1 MSRPATMGHDSTPLL
16 HAYCTKLGEVARREL
31 LRKQGAMSR
40 QRAPKQRTRR
50 SFGAI
55 RQLPSGRYQATYK
68 GPDEQRHRAPE
79 TFAAKVDAEGWLSA
93 ERRLID
99 LGTWSPLAVRAQR
112 AQSEADRAR
121 LTVRDLCDRWLDNGH
136 LKESTADS
144 HRRRM
149 ELRVLCTSI
158 ADESVVN
165 VDRARIVEWWT
176 EVQQRWPD
184 TGNTNSYAYKRL
196 RTCFQFAVDADLISV
211 NPVKIKGAGT
221 PPRSQVRDRP
231 LITIAEAQALSDGM
245 SERLRAPLE
254 LLLWCG
260 LRLGELLE
268 LRRGDIHGLSGDGPL
283 FLRIR
288 RNAERVTER
297 TVNAAT
303 GDVTQRQVMHS
314 YDTPKT
320 DASNR
325 DIHVPA
331 QVAGRLREHCRKHVG
346 PGAESLIV
354 TTQNGEMMMDTSFRT
369 RMTPAKRTA
378 GRPDITPH
386 DCRRFYG
393 TTLVNTPG
401 VTLEEARLLMGH
413 ETTEQL
419 MEYQRAQSGY
429 QQRAAAGLDA
439 LLVTPGGDDQG
450 DQQDDGEPEQ

>member
-1 MSRPATMGHDSTPLL
+1 MT
-16 HAYCTKLGEVARREL
+16 
-31 LRKQGAMSR
+31 R
-40 QRAPKQRTRR
+40 QRAPRQRSRR
-50 SFGAI
+50 SFGAV
-55 RQLPSGRYQATYK
+55 RQLPSGRYQASYI
-68 GPDEQRHRAPE
+68 GPDAARHRAPE
-79 TFAAKVDAEGWLSA
+79 TFAAKTDAEGWLSA

-99 LGTWSPLAVRAQR
+99 LETWQPLEARRRQA
-112 AQSEADRAR
+112 EADAERAG
-121 LTVRDLCDRWLDNGH
+121 LTVRDLCDRWLGNGH

-149 ELRVLCTSI
+149 ELRVLCTPL

-196 RTCFQFAVDADLISV
+196 RTCFQFAVDAEIVSV

-231 LITIAEAQALSDGM
+231 LITVAEAQALSDGM

-268 LRRGDIHGLSGDGPL
+268 LRRKDVHGLDGDGEV

-288 RNAERVTER
+288 RDAERVTER
-297 TVNAAT
+297 TTDPTT
-303 GDVTQRQVMHS
+303 GRVTRRQVMRS
-314 YDTPKT
+314 FDMPKT
-320 DASNR
+320 DAANR
-325 DIHVPA
+325 DLHVPLR
-331 QVAGRLREHCRKHVG
+331 VAKRLREHCRKHVG

-369 RMTPAKRTA
+369 RLKPAKRTA
-378 GRPDITPH
+378 GRPDVTPH

-429 QQRAAAGLDA
+429 QRRAAAGLDA
-439 LLVTPGGDDQG
+439 LLSAAESTPDDRQ
-450 DQQDDGEPEQ
+450 DGEPEQ